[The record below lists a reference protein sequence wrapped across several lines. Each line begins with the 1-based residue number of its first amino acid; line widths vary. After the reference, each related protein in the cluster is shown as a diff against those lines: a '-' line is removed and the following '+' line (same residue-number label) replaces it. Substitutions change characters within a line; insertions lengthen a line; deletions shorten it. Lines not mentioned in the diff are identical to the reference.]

1 MAATSTGSGHDVG
14 RGIGDGMRTV
24 VMISGGGTNLQAIIN
39 EVLAGQLP
47 IELRA
52 VVSDRPGVLGLDRAE
67 KAGIP
72 TKVVD
77 YQRSGD
83 RASAEAELDA
93 TLEALAPELIVLA
106 GFMRILPT
114 SIVAAYPGRMLNIH
128 PSLLPKFRG
137 LHTYR
142 RAIDAGEEWHGSTV
156 HFVIPELD
164 AGPSI
169 IQYRVAISADET
181 ETSLQARV
189 QQGEY
194 LIYPR
199 AVEWLAAGRLQ
210 LRGEEVWL
218 DGLPLEEPVII
229 DGE

>member
-1 MAATSTGSGHDVG
+1 LKTAEAPTGIG
-14 RGIGDGMRTV
+14 RGARTV

-39 EVLAGQLP
+39 ETLAGELP
-47 IELRA
+47 INLFA

-72 TKVVD
+72 THVVD
-77 YQRSGD
+77 Y
-83 RASAEAELDA
+83 RAIGKREDAERELSRTLDELD
-93 TLEALAPELIVLA
+93 PELIVLA

-114 SIVAAYPGRMLNIH
+114 RVVERHAGRMLNIH

-137 LHTYR
+137 LNTYR
-142 RAIDAGEEWHGSTV
+142 RALDAGEEWHGTTV

-164 AGPSI
+164 AGPPI
-169 IQYRVAISADET
+169 IQYRVRIHPDET
-181 ETSLQARV
+181 ETSLQSRV

-199 AVEWLAAGRLQ
+199 AVGWFGAGRLR
-210 LRGEEVWL
+210 LRDDEVWL
-218 DGLPLEEPVII
+218 DGLPLAEPVVI
-229 DGE
+229 DET

>member
-1 MAATSTGSGHDVG
+1 MN
-14 RGIGDGMRTV
+14 TV

-39 EVLAGQLP
+39 EVLAGELP

-67 KAGIP
+67 KAGVP
-72 TKVVD
+72 THVVD
-77 YQRSGD
+77 YRRSDD
-83 RASAEAELDA
+83 RADAERQLAA
-93 TLEALAPELIVLA
+93 TLAALAPELIVLA

-114 SIVAAYPGRMLNIH
+114 PIVAAYPGRMLNIH

-137 LHTYR
+137 LHTYQ

-164 AGPSI
+164 AGPPI
-169 IQYRVAISADET
+169 IQYRVAIRPGET
-181 ETSLQARV
+181 ASSLQARV

-199 AVEWLAAGRLQ
+199 AVRWLASGRLR
-210 LRGEEVWL
+210 LSDDEVWL
-218 DGLPLEEPVII
+218 DGLPLEQPVVI
-229 DGE
+229 DGD

>member
-1 MAATSTGSGHDVG
+1 LNTAEAPA
-14 RGIGDGMRTV
+14 GIGHGPRTL

-39 EVLAGQLP
+39 ETLAGELP
-47 IELRA
+47 INLFA

-72 TKVVD
+72 THVVD
-77 YQRSGD
+77 Y
-83 RASAEAELDA
+83 RAIGERESAERELA
-93 TLEALAPELIVLA
+93 STLEKLDPELIVLA

-114 SIVAAYPGRMLNIH
+114 PVVEAYAGRMLNIH
-128 PSLLPKFRG
+128 PSLLPKYRG
-137 LHTYR
+137 LDTYR
-142 RAIDAGEEWHGSTV
+142 RALEAGDEWHGTTV

-169 IQYRVAISADET
+169 IQYRVRIHPDET
-181 ETSLQARV
+181 ETSLQSRV

-199 AVEWLAAGRLQ
+199 TVGWFGAGRLRLQ
-210 LRGEEVWL
+210 DGEVWL
-218 DGLPLEEPVII
+218 DGLPLEEPVVVNEASP
-229 DGE
+229 GT